1 MLSLNSKCNRILVAG
16 ILLLVTVSVPLVV
29 VGCQN
34 WLPFHTV
41 IYKIGIVFLIVAGV
55 AIVLSI
61 IIFLLCHGIIH
72 GVKYC
77 HRHYRLIKKLR
88 RSLFDA
94 GIYVTRYIGQEE
106 IAVLPKIK
114 VKFGDN
120 LMTGEVQI
128 QRRLK
133 DRKRIEDYDIS
144 SALDCYIVEQSY
156 ISQDGNSYLYDIFD
170 SSYDR
175 QLVFENCAEFTAALE
190 GLDDYSLL
198 VDSVTTIP
206 LHHSL
211 ISGQTGSGKSFFVQ
225 ELIWEILSKKIP
237 YTLYIC
243 DPKQSELYQISNRIA
258 PERTADTVDSIIEL
272 LRSFH
277 AELEKR
283 MEKMKELLSTSSRV
297 GVDYRDFNLAPMVL
311 IFEEFLAF
319 NLALSK
325 CDKKTRDEVDSIL
338 STTALTGRACGVFL
352 WIIAQSTN
360 ATNIPTFLRDQTVFR
375 AVMGNSDSSAYL
387 ALDSSADVPAMKFD
401 TIGYGVYTYSGM
413 TSKPKIFA
421 APMIKNFD
429 ILAELDKGVLKPSPS
444 CKDGEGTP

>member
-1 MLSLNSKCNRILVAG
+1 M
-16 ILLLVTVSVPLVV
+16 VTVGVPLVV

-41 IYKIGIVFLIVAGV
+41 ICKIGIVFLIVAGLV
-55 AIVLSI
+55 IALST
-61 IIFLLCHGIIH
+61 IIFLLRHGIIH

-120 LMTGEVQI
+120 LMTGEVRI

-198 VDSVTTIP
+198 IDSVTTIDI
-206 LHHSL
+206 HHSL

-225 ELIWEILSKKIP
+225 ELIWEILNKKIP
-237 YTLYIC
+237 YILYFC
-243 DPKQSELYQISNRIA
+243 DPKQSELFQVGNRIA
-258 PERTADTVDSIIEL
+258 PERTADTIDGIIEL
-272 LRSFH
+272 LRSFYD
-277 AELEKR
+277 ELEKR
-283 MEKMKELLSTSSRV
+283 MEKMKQLLSDSSRV
-297 GVDYRDFNLAPMVL
+297 GVDYRDFHLEPIVL
-311 IFEEFLAF
+311 VFEEYLAF
-319 NLALSK
+319 SVALATYE
-325 CDKKTRDEVDSIL
+325 KKVRDEINKIL
-338 STTALTGRACGVFL
+338 CDTVLLGRAAGVFV
-352 WIIAQSTN
+352 WILAQATN

-387 ALDSSADVPAMKFD
+387 ALESSADVPAMKFD
-401 TIGYGVYTYSGM
+401 KKGYGVYTYSGM
-413 TSKPKIFA
+413 TAKPKIFA
-421 APMIKNFD
+421 APMIKSFD
-429 ILAELDKGVLKPSPS
+429 ILSELDKGVLKPSPS